1 MADER
6 AEPASDLDVRLQVL
20 AELRGVLR
28 EAVSVCD
35 LAVERLRVAKS
46 VAEQE
51 RIGEDVEGFFRR
63 VGLATLALGSPSL
76 ASTGNGSSVNPDER
90 K

>member
-1 MADER
+1 MTTSNDQQPTPDIE
-6 AEPASDLDVRLQVL
+6 VRLQVL

-35 LAVERLRVAKS
+35 LASLRLQRAKD

-51 RIGEDVEGFFRR
+51 RIGAELEAFFRR
-63 VGLATLALGSPSL
+63 VGLGTLALGSPGL
-76 ASTGNGSSVNPDER
+76 ARIGLNNNEETETP
-90 K
+90 

>member
-1 MADER
+1 MADE
-6 AEPASDLDVRLQVL
+6 PATDLDVRLQVL

-35 LAVERLRVAKS
+35 LASLRLRAAKS

-51 RIGEDVEGFFRR
+51 RIGAEVEGFFRR
-63 VGLATLALGSPSL
+63 VGLETLALGSPGL
-76 ASTGNGSSVNPDER
+76 GGAGGVNDPR
-90 K
+90 